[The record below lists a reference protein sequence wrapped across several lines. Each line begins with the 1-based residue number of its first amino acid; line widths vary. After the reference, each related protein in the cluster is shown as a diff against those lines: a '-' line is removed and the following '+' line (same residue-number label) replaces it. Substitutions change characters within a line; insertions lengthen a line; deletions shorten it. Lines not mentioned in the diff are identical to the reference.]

1 MKDPNQSLIEVI
13 HHIYNSHPEIRR
25 NIEMLVFQ
33 GLNLDLND
41 VNILFTLNAKNLLNS
56 KAQLRQD
63 LFVLHHL
70 KFQRN
75 GFFVEFGATNG
86 LDLSNT
92 FLLESEYG
100 WNGILAEPAKIWHNE
115 LYKNRKCF
123 IDDNCVWSESNMSL
137 TFNETKE
144 PELGTINSFSS
155 NDNHAQARNDGK
167 LYQVNTISLID
178 LLIKYNAP
186 SNIDYLSIDTE
197 GSEFNILK
205 NFDFDKYSFNVITC
219 EHNYSPMRDE
229 LFKLLSNK
237 GYIRVFEN
245 LSLFD
250 DWYIKS

>member
-1 MKDPNQSLIEVI
+1 M
-13 HHIYNSHPEIRR
+13 
-25 NIEMLVFQ
+25 
-33 GLNLDLND
+33 
-41 VNILFTLNAKNLLNS
+41 LNS

-70 KFQRN
+70 NFQRK

-100 WNGILAEPAKIWHNE
+100 WKGILAEPAKIWHE
-115 LYKNRKCF
+115 DLHKNRKCF
-123 IDDNCVWSESNMSL
+123 IDKNCVWSDSNMTL

-155 NDNHAQARNDGK
+155 NDTHAQARIDGK
-167 LYQVNTISLID
+167 LYQVNTISLGD
-178 LLIKYNAP
+178 LLLKYNAP
-186 SNIDYLSIDTE
+186 LNIDYLSIHTE

-205 NFDFDKYSFNVITC
+205 NCDFNRYSFNVITC
-219 EHNYSPMRDE
+219 EHNYSPMREE
-229 LFKLLSNK
+229 LFNLLSNK
-237 GYIRVFEN
+237 GYKRIFEN
-245 LSLFD
+245 LSSFD